1 VLREAGRS
9 LLAVGVRGGQ
19 GNFTLGEMVSCR
31 DSNGREVARGL
42 VNYNAEETRRIMGLP
57 SREIEGVLGYLR
69 DEELIHR
76 DNLVLTG

>member
-1 VLREAGRS
+1 
-9 LLAVGVRGGQ
+9 VRGVQ

-69 DEELIHR
+69 DAELIHR
-76 DNLVLTG
+76 DNLVLC